1 MSPAPQGGLEVERYI
16 GSCLISQ
23 SARSSPGKQFL
34 QNKSK
39 KTGGDGTVRQFV
51 LNPRDSVGH
60 AGGPRYS
67 LPPIHG
73 DFYPQHGWAGMPLFC
88 VASNGQRRNRKGP
101 VVNNRATKS
110 PHVGLQNKSVPKCSV
125 DGQGPDG
132 GSRSP
137 LSRLAIHTQGAPL
150 IQAGRYNKIGYNRG
164 TPPLRFYRGADA
176 ARRSDPSKDLKTG
189 QNKEPGACDSV
200 SVASDESSANSEN
213 SLPRIIKPRKRRKKD
228 RKPPQPQQPTKPGEA
243 VASQN
248 SEVSKTSVSSTPTVN
263 TCKPSVI
270 PKIELPIQQT
280 VENVLSDEADTSLL
294 PRCGDDLP
302 SELEQDDGPASS
314 CQCRYCDPAGVIWD
328 VDQRCYSP
336 FLTPPSPTELKL
348 SYSLRGYDVGSML
361 RRSWSEPSS
370 SPVKQIQ
377 QRTRAYS
384 ESQTQSAQ
392 PQASQSLE
400 VSSEIITS
408 PNGHRDIEI
417 KFFSSK
423 PNSARQF
430 KVEE

>member
-23 SARSSPGKQFL
+23 SARSPPGKQFL

-39 KTGGDGTVRQFV
+39 KAVAGDGTARQFV
-51 LNPRDSVGH
+51 FNPRDSASH

-67 LPPIHG
+67 LPPIRG

-88 VASNGQRRNRKGP
+88 MASNNQRRNRKGP
-101 VVNNRATKS
+101 IVNNRSPKNATAGS
-110 PHVGLQNKSVPKCSV
+110 QNKSLKCSV
-125 DGQGPDG
+125 DLQDLDG
-132 GSRSP
+132 NNRSP

-150 IQAGRYNKIGYNRG
+150 IQAGRYNKSGFNRG
-164 TPPLRFYRGADA
+164 VPPLRLYRGGDA
-176 ARRSDPSKDLKTG
+176 GGRRSDSSREVKVV

-200 SVASDESSANSEN
+200 SVASDESSTNSEN

-228 RKPPQPQQPTKPGEA
+228 RKPPATPQPVKSVDSVTPPVSEESKSDTSVKAFTPTGVPK
-243 VASQN
+243 V
-248 SEVSKTSVSSTPTVN
+248 EVS
-263 TCKPSVI
+263 
-270 PKIELPIQQT
+270 IQQT
-280 VENVLSDEADTSLL
+280 VETVLSDGADTSLL
-294 PRCGDDLP
+294 PGCGDDLP
-302 SELEQDDGPASS
+302 SELDQDDGPAST

-348 SYSLRGYDVGSML
+348 SYSFRGYDLGSAL

-370 SPVKQIQ
+370 SYVPPIQ
-377 QRTRAYS
+377 QRTRACS
-384 ESQTQSAQ
+384 ESQTQSHQQ
-392 PQASQSLE
+392 PQSLE

-417 KFFSSK
+417 KFFSPK
-423 PNSARQF
+423 PNGTRQF